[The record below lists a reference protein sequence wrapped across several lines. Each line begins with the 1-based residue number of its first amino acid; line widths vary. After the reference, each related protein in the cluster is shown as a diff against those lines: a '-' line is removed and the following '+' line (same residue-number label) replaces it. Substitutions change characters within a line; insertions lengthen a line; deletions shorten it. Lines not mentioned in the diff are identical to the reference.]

1 MEPRW
6 GGAEERGCF
15 PHPRMDPALQRCCC
29 PDFSLLWSWGGQEGA
44 ADARGD
50 PTPTGL
56 SASFAASSLVFTGG
70 LVRMIAHLG
79 KHQGFL
85 GKHQGCLGNRVFFWG
100 GNIKALW
107 EKIRDFRGNI
117 SVFWE
122 KNMGFSGKYQCFLGK
137 HMRFWGKHQGFFFKN
152 SIWEAVQSH

>member
-85 GKHQGCLGNRVFFWG
+85 GKHQGCLGNRVFLG
-100 GNIKALW
+100 GGKHQG
-107 EKIRDFRGNI
+107 FMG
-117 SVFWE
+117 
-122 KNMGFSGKYQCFLGK
+122 KNTGFSGKYQCFLGKNMGFWGKYQDFFGK
-137 HMRFWGKHQGFFFKN
+137 HMRFWGKHQGFFFF
-152 SIWEAVQSH
+152 